1 MKQVKL
7 ITIIFLMLLTN
18 VSVKAQNSGLEGSYL
33 KVGSGNTL
41 IENSANL
48 WGNAIGE
55 NNYVGS
61 ANTLAVGNN
70 DTINEYS
77 VNAIALGGIN
87 RVRGIASMAFG
98 NTIKINGDF
107 SYGMGRYLKTNA
119 DKSMVFGYGFSGMGQ
134 NPDMFLEN
142 NHQHTLM
149 IGLHSTKPTLTI
161 GPSPNDYPQGDTLCK
176 TGKVAIGDVPVPNI
190 AAKLHIRSD
199 YGENAGIIH
208 EPKDRENSTTFIRL
222 RDEDHGIEVDDKG
235 TMIIKS
241 RSGNDYSRLLLEGKV
256 GIKIYDTTYMNSSY
270 SLCVNGGI
278 LTDKVKIK
286 YYYNWPD
293 YVFNSDYPLMPLSD
307 LKDYIHKNHHLPE
320 MPSAQNVIDEG
331 MEIGKMQDILLKKI
345 EELTLYI
352 LQQDEKV
359 EMLEQRIAELEG
371 KKR

>member
-1 MKQVKL
+1 
-7 ITIIFLMLLTN
+7 MLLGFLIN
-18 VSVKAQNSGLEGSYL
+18 LEASAQTIVTGSNL
-33 KVGSGNTL
+33 NIGSNNTL
-41 IENSANL
+41 SSNR
-48 WGNAIGE
+48 GHAIGIDHWLGG
-55 NNYVGS
+55 NNS
-61 ANTLAVGNN
+61 LAIGNN
-70 DTINEYS
+70 DTIMS
-77 VNAIALGGIN
+77 NANSSIALGSLN
-87 RVRGIASMAFG
+87 RIGGLMSMAMGCNVKTG
-98 NTIKINGDF
+98 NSYSIGIGHDLSLTGSSGCMAIGNGIIGSGANPNVSLEN
-107 SYGMGRYLKTNA
+107 SYGNSLL
-119 DKSMVFGYGFSGMGQ
+119 V
-134 NPDMFLEN
+134 
-142 NHQHTLM
+142 
-149 IGLHSTKPTLTI
+149 GLHSTKPTLTI

-199 YGENAGIIH
+199 YGENAGIIL

-235 TMIIKS
+235 TMKIKS

-286 YYYNWPD
+286 YYYHWPD

-320 MPSAQNVIDEG
+320 VPSAQNVIDEG